1 VHAANDNAA
10 HSTEVLRVTAEAARE
25 AAFAHPRV
33 PYPFANALVDAV
45 RAANDSAAHG
55 IKVSLCV
62 AAGAAWE
69 AAFVHPRV
77 PDPLAIAVVDTVRSA
92 DASITHDSEV

>member
-1 VHAANDNAA
+1 M
-10 HSTEVLRVTAEAARE
+10 TA
-25 AAFAHPRV
+25 PRTV
-33 PYPFANALVDAV
+33 
-45 RAANDSAAHG
+45 

-77 PDPLAIAVVDTVRSA
+77 PDPLAIAVADAVRSA
-92 DASITHDSEV
+92 DASITHDSGV